1 MRKIF
6 INQNNIFRAQQN
18 EYLIR
23 KCLCIDNN
31 INTNRILSNGSVN
44 MYDFVPF
51 TSPWC
56 IRRPTELS
64 TTSNRMCRT
73 TLFSSDARSRCS
85 TQLTLAPNWTI
96 KMSSTIDQQRQR
108 VEQEMTKM
116 VDDVDRSFLRKL
128 QVKSLMISSSQ
139 AHAFTHYRN
148 MSFLAICIYK
158 YRLYCVVN
166 VIPAR
171 NAFMRCQVLWRQ
183 KCKHWHCPKLHWT
196 LLAAGESCPT
206 LHPIGNGRISRK
218 IATMRYG
225 MLWRHNISFP
235 FTWIY
240 MFGLRFFSNATMT
253 SKCKCRRSHQK
264 IKSPNIQHNLND
276 VPSNVWINILIL
288 YRKCSKQWSQC
299 WANRTAYLDYSW
311 LCGLRHL
318 LGM

>member
-44 MYDFVPF
+44 MYGFVPF

-240 MFGLRFFSNATMT
+240 MFVLRFFQQCNDDIKVQMPAEPSEDQISKYTAQFERCAIKCVDKHIDLIPQMFKTMKSVL
-253 SKCKCRRSHQK
+253 SK
-264 IKSPNIQHNLND
+264 PNSIPWLQLT
-276 VPSNVWINILIL
+276 L
-288 YRKCSKQWSQC
+288 WS
-299 WANRTAYLDYSW
+299 
-311 LCGLRHL
+311 
-318 LGM
+318 